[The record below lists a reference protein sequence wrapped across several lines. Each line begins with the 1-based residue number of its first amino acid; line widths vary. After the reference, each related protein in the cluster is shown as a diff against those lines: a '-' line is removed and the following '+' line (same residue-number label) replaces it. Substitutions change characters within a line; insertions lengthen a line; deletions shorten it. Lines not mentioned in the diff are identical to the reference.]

1 MNDVEFEKEEGMTAK
16 EVMKKL
22 GCSRSLLSTP
32 SMKIAL
38 GAYVVGKRGVRFKK
52 SCVMKLMSGENI
64 IELIE
69 LEKKFINDKLNI
81 KKIESQI
88 GLW

>member
-1 MNDVEFEKEEGMTAK
+1 MNEVEFENEAGVTAK

-32 SMKIAL
+32 EMKIAL
-38 GAYVVGKRGVRFKK
+38 GAFVIGKSGIRFKK
-52 SCVMKLMSGENI
+52 SYVKRMMEGETLIALLEEQMQATTSHSIEGMAESKL
-64 IELIE
+64 
-69 LEKKFINDKLNI
+69 
-81 KKIESQI
+81 

>member
-1 MNDVEFEKEEGMTAK
+1 MNEIEFENEEGMTAK
-16 EVMKKL
+16 EVMEKL

-32 SMKIAL
+32 CMKVAL

-52 SCVMKLMSGENI
+52 SYVMRVMGGEAQI
-64 IELIE
+64 DMILAE
-69 LEKKFINDKLNI
+69 EKNRVVTSKATKF
-81 KKIESQI
+81 ESQL

>member
-1 MNDVEFEKEEGMTAK
+1 MNEVEFEKEKGMTAK
-16 EVMKKL
+16 EVMEKL

-52 SCVMKLMSGENI
+52 SCVMKLMSGENL